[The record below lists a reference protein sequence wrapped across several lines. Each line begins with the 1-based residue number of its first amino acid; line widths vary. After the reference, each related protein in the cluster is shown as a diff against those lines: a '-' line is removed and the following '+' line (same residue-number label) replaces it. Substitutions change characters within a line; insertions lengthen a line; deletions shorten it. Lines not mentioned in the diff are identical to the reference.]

1 MAKDQSVPMKLTTLA
16 VSLGAGWLAQK
27 AVAAL
32 WTKATGHSP
41 VHADD
46 DDATVASI
54 VAFAAVTSAT
64 AALTRV
70 LATRGT
76 SRVATRIHARRG

>member
-1 MAKDQSVPMKLTTLA
+1 MAQDQSVPMKITTLA
-16 VSLGAGWLAQK
+16 VSLGAGWVAQK

-32 WTKATGHSP
+32 WTKVTGHSP
-41 VHADD
+41 VHGDD

-76 SRVATRIHARRG
+76 SRFAKRLHARKR

>member
-1 MAKDQSVPMKLTTLA
+1 MAQDQTVPMKLTTLA

-32 WTKATGHSP
+32 WTKVTGHSP
-41 VHADD
+41 AHGDD

-64 AALTRV
+64 AALTKI

-76 SRVATRIHARRG
+76 TRVAKRLHARRG

>member
-16 VSLGAGWLAQK
+16 VSLGAGWVAQK
-27 AVAAL
+27 AVTAL

-41 VHADD
+41 VTTDD

-70 LATRGT
+70 LASRST
-76 SRVATRIHARRG
+76 SRFAKRLSARKA